1 MKMLCGFRGSFGRLI
16 LTGVCA
22 GLTAGG
28 RLAIASAAGAEGLK
42 IGYVNVGKVFDGYQ
56 RTKDSEGILEQKGKQ
71 KQTELENRVNELTKL
86 RQSLELL
93 SDQARQ
99 TKTREIEEKADALQQ
114 LKTKSQ
120 RELIRERNEA
130 AKQILDEIDQAV
142 KDYATANGFAL
153 LLDERS
159 LLYGQDAYDATA
171 EVLRMLNDRY
181 APKGG
186 KPKP

>member
-1 MKMLCGFRGSFGRLI
+1 MQTISGCHGAFGRLI

-22 GLTAGG
+22 GLAAGG
-28 RLAIASAAGAEGLK
+28 RVAAASAAGAEGLK
-42 IGYVNVGKVFDGYQ
+42 IGYVNVWKVFNGYQ

-71 KQTELENRVNELTKL
+71 KQAELENRVNELTKL
-86 RQSLELL
+86 RQGLELL
-93 SDQARQ
+93 NDQARQ
-99 TKTREIEEKADALQQ
+99 TKTREIEEKSDALQQ
-114 LKTKSQ
+114 LETKSQ
-120 RELIRERNEA
+120 REFIRERNEA

-159 LLYGQDAYDATA
+159 LLYGQDAYDATT